1 MFRHVIDSARR
12 LKILQDL
19 ECYGYENDLRGIPI
33 GRAPIQAM
41 KDAGWSEEQI
51 ADALTQLNSFLEG
64 HRRTP
69 QLSILLDSM
78 TYETRDESA
87 TPTTNRQ
94 WNVELLQSTSQAHEH
109 VAVAIERLN
118 REIARALGSESIMTG
133 ETGSGSLA
141 MARDKSQTFA
151 LTVAA
156 SLKEMQETLQRDLV
170 RPLMAI
176 NGVRPELEPMLR
188 PDAIQHRSVSEVT
201 TALVDLS
208 KVGYTLAPQDPV
220 VEKLFDMLGLPKAG
234 IHMPRPEPQQPNQNP
249 NGAQD
254 APGEQQENDDESE

>member
-1 MFRHVIDSARR
+1 
-12 LKILQDL
+12 
-19 ECYGYENDLRGIPI
+19 
-33 GRAPIQAM
+33 
-41 KDAGWSEEQI
+41 
-51 ADALTQLNSFLEG
+51 
-64 HRRTP
+64 
-69 QLSILLDSM
+69 
-78 TYETRDESA
+78 
-87 TPTTNRQ
+87 
-94 WNVELLQSTSQAHEH
+94 
-109 VAVAIERLN
+109 
-118 REIARALGSESIMTG
+118 
-133 ETGSGSLA
+133 